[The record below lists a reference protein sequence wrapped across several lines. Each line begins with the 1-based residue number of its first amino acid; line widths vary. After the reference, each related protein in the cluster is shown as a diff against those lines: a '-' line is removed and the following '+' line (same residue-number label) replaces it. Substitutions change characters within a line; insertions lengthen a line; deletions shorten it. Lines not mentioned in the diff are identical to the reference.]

1 MMHNIL
7 KVEELEYFSI
17 LSDNS
22 QVSFVTTLPDLSFS
36 LSSLLLWAGS
46 SGSMDFTCALGLGV
60 GSAFKSSVAEISPP
74 PCSSS
79 GLVWFGIWVICFLY
93 SRLVVYIISLVS
105 FFY

>member
-1 MMHNIL
+1 MHNIL

-46 SGSMDFTCALGLGV
+46 SGDFTCALGL

-79 GLVWFGIWVICFLY
+79 GLVWHLGYLF
-93 SRLVVYIISLVS
+93 SLQQIGCLHYFFS
-105 FFY
+105 FFFLLINTFEY